1 MPEDGL
7 ITRPDFDVVLR
18 RLPPGGATF
27 IESLM
32 SRRSLGEAAASA
44 LEILPSFDIAA
55 NIAGMID
62 AGAFIKIISGEAR

>member
-18 RLPPGGATF
+18 RLPPGGVTF

-32 SRRSLGEAAASA
+32 SRRSLGEASASA
-44 LEILPSFDIAA
+44 LEISPSFDIAA

>member
-1 MPEDGL
+1 L

-62 AGAFIKIISGEAR
+62 AGAFIKIIWGEAR